1 MFSLCDGMGSGAVAG
16 QESRRIVELLER
28 AFWKPVLP
36 PDPLLN
42 W

>member
-16 QESRRIVELLER
+16 QESRRIVELLE
-28 AFWKPVLP
+28 ALLEAGFA